1 MTGAAGFI
9 GSHLCERLLGDGHDV
24 VGVDNFST
32 FYDRARKEENLHAA
46 QASSR
51 FVLRDVDLAVAD
63 IGAVLEDC
71 DGVFHLAAQ
80 AGVRGSWGETFD
92 IYTRDN
98 IVVTQR
104 LLEAL
109 RFHRVPAVL
118 ASSSSVYGNAAQLPA
133 SEDAPLAPMSP
144 YGLTKLAVEQL
155 VRIYVAQY
163 GLDVVSLRY
172 FTVFGPRQR
181 PDMAFTR
188 FLTAALTGGVVHVLG
203 DGRQTRDF
211 TYVSDAVDATVQ
223 ALGGPRGAVYNVGG
237 GSPASI
243 EAVLALVTAISGAAL
258 TVDHQTF
265 AAGDVTHT
273 WADTSRA
280 RRELDWRP
288 RVSLEDGLRAHLD
301 WVASTLSAVTA

>member
-1 MTGAAGFI
+1 M
-9 GSHLCERLLGDGHDV
+9 
-24 VGVDNFST
+24 
-32 FYDRARKEENLHAA
+32 
-46 QASSR
+46 
-51 FVLRDVDLAVAD
+51 AD
-63 IGAVLEDC
+63 IGDLLAGC

-80 AGVRGSWGETFD
+80 AGVRGSWGTSFD

-98 IVVTQR
+98 IVATQR

-109 RFHRVPAVL
+109 RGHRVPAVL
-118 ASSSSVYGNAAQLPA
+118 ASSSSVYGNAAHLPA
-133 SEDAPLAPMSP
+133 VEQAPLAPMSP

-188 FLTAALTGGVVHVLG
+188 FLTAAVTSGVVHVHG

-211 TYVSDAVDATVQ
+211 TYVSDAVDATIR
-223 ALGGPRGAVYNVGG
+223 ALGGPGGRVYNVGG
-237 GSPASI
+237 GNPASI
-243 EAVLALVTAISGAAL
+243 EAVLALVTAVSGAAL
-258 TVDHQTF
+258 TVDHQAS
-265 AAGDVTHT
+265 AAGDVNHT

-280 RRELDWRP
+280 RRELGWRP

-301 WVASTLSAVTA
+301 WVLSTLSAAAAA